1 MTCTSCGENYIGQTG
16 TKLTDRVR
24 VHKQHI
30 RDTSVRTTPCS
41 EHFDLCAN
49 GNFHIFP
56 FYKINEE
63 NEQLRRTK
71 EEYFIRLFQPKL
83 NVN

>member
-1 MTCTSCGENYIGQTG
+1 MYP
-16 TKLTDRVR
+16 
-24 VHKQHI
+24 
-30 RDTSVRTTPCS
+30 SVYF
-41 EHFDLCAN
+41 ELCAN

-63 NEQLRRTK
+63 NEQLWQAK

-83 NVN
+83 IVN

>member
-1 MTCTSCGENYIGQTG
+1 MTSRLYIY
-16 TKLTDRVR
+16 
-24 VHKQHI
+24 
-30 RDTSVRTTPCS
+30 
-41 EHFDLCAN
+41 FDLCAN
-49 GNFHIFP
+49 GHFHIFP